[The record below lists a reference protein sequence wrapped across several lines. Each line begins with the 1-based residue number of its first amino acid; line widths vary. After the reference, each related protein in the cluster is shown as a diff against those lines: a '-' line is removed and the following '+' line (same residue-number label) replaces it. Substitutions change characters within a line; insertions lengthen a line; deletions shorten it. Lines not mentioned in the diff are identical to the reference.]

1 MPIRST
7 ATATST
13 SEELKNTFSNDGSFI
28 EKFKKMQE
36 SKDTSSEIQKN
47 TPERSEYSTFNQ
59 SKSNTGHSSYST
71 SYNTKSHK
79 DILSTPPPPPPNFI
93 NVEKN
98 EKEGNL
104 AHIRLKIHLLLAIF
118 FRTAIY
124 VMSFSIYN
132 ITANKIRG

>member
-1 MPIRST
+1 MFLIDYLIEIVFVFMIFCLYWYISLPSRAT

-13 SEELKNTFSNDGSFI
+13 SAELKNTFSNDGSFI

-36 SKDTSSEIQKN
+36 SQDISLEIPKN

-93 NVEKN
+93 NVQKN

-104 AHIRLKIHLLLAIF
+104 AHIRL
-118 FRTAIY
+118 
-124 VMSFSIYN
+124 
-132 ITANKIRG
+132 

>member
-1 MPIRST
+1 MLLRVYLILLYLYTLLPIRST
-7 ATATST
+7 ATTTST
-13 SEELKNTFSNDGSFI
+13 SAELKNTFSNDGSFI
-28 EKFKKMQE
+28 EQFKKMQE
-36 SKDTSSEIQKN
+36 SQPISLEIPKT

-93 NVEKN
+93 NVKKN

-104 AHIRLKIHLLLAIF
+104 KHIRL
-118 FRTAIY
+118 
-124 VMSFSIYN
+124 
-132 ITANKIRG
+132 

>member
-28 EKFKKMQE
+28 EQFKKMQE
-36 SKDTSSEIQKN
+36 SKDTSSEIPKN
-47 TPERSEYSTFNQ
+47 ISERSEYSSLHQ
-59 SKSNTGHSSYST
+59 SKSNIGHSSYST

-93 NVEKN
+93 NVQKN
-98 EKEGNL
+98 EKEGNP
-104 AHIRLKIHLLLAIF
+104 AHIK
-118 FRTAIY
+118 
-124 VMSFSIYN
+124 S
-132 ITANKIRG
+132 

>member
-28 EKFKKMQE
+28 EQFKKMQE
-36 SKDTSSEIQKN
+36 RKDTSSESSQN
-47 TPERSEYSTFNQ
+47 TPENQ
-59 SKSNTGHSSYST
+59 SKSNIGHSSYST

-93 NVEKN
+93 NVQKN
-98 EKEGNL
+98 EKEGNP
-104 AHIRLKIHLLLAIF
+104 AHIK
-118 FRTAIY
+118 
-124 VMSFSIYN
+124 S
-132 ITANKIRG
+132 

>member
-1 MPIRST
+1 
-7 ATATST
+7 
-13 SEELKNTFSNDGSFI
+13 
-28 EKFKKMQE
+28 MQE
-36 SKDTSSEIQKN
+36 SKDISLEIPQN

-93 NVEKN
+93 NVQKN

-104 AHIRLKIHLLLAIF
+104 AHIRLLIYLLLAIL

-124 VMSFSIYN
+124 VMSFSKCN